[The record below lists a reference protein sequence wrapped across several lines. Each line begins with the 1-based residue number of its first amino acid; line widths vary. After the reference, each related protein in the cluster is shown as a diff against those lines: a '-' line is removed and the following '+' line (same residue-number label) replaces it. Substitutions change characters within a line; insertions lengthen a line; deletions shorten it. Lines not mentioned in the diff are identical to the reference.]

1 MISLKQQTRTP
12 SKQTPS
18 PAAKSSSAKVAVVI
32 GGGVAGWAAAR
43 VLSHLGWRVELHEK
57 SSATASKG
65 HALLLMKNGLSALE
79 SMGVK
84 GDLLKHGSQIKFAKT
99 RVSGSNNSEILTDCV
114 CLPRNALVEALD
126 CSSEIKLFHD
136 SQVVGIEE
144 DDLGSFI
151 RFDDGGVRRADLIV
165 GADGVRSVVRQFVA
179 PDFKIRMGRVQEF
192 VALLP
197 KIENRFFPSQIVRK
211 IHLPKQ
217 GLAAGI
223 APAGPGREVVW
234 IQFDHQRWCEGQ
246 QSDRELLESILI
258 QLPRAIAIRIRNA
271 QAVHRWRTCDAVKL
285 EKMSRG
291 NVLLVGD
298 AAHPC
303 LPFTSQG
310 ANAALVDA
318 VNLGRG
324 LRQHVLMDDA
334 LDQFCSKSEATANQH
349 LQAGRMLEQE
359 FLSGRMTAL
368 PRSASL
374 AAA

>member
-1 MISLKQQTRTP
+1 MIRLKPTKQWGTDSRVP
-12 SKQTPS
+12 FSDESSDSKT
-18 PAAKSSSAKVAVVI
+18 AVVI

-43 VLSHLGWRVELHEK
+43 VLNESGWRVELHEK

-65 HALLLMKNGLSALE
+65 HALLLMENGLSALE
-79 SMGVK
+79 AMGLK
-84 GDLLKHGSQIKFAKT
+84 GDLLRHGSKINVAKT
-99 RVSGSNNSEILTDCV
+99 RVAGSNNSETLVDCV
-114 CLPRNALVEALD
+114 CLPRNALVEALISTD
-126 CSSEIKLFHD
+126 EIKLFHD
-136 SQVVGIEE
+136 SLVAGVEH

-151 RFDDGGVRRADLIV
+151 RFEDGSVRRADLIV
-165 GADGVRSVVRQFVA
+165 GADGVHSVVRQFVA
-179 PDFKIRMGRVQEF
+179 PGFEIRMGRVQEF

-197 KIENRFFPSQIVRK
+197 ENGSRFLSQEVVRK
-211 IHLPKQ
+211 IHLPEF

-223 APAGPGREVVW
+223 APAGPGQEVVW
-234 IQFDHQRWCEGQ
+234 VQFDHQRWCRAE
-246 QSDRELLESILI
+246 QSDQELLETVLAK
-258 QLPRAIAIRIRNA
+258 LPQAIGTRIRNSK
-271 QAVHRWRTCDAVKL
+271 VTHRWRTCDAVKL
-285 EKMSRG
+285 KKMIRG

-324 LRQHVLMDDA
+324 LHQHSRIEDA
-334 LDQFCSKSEATANQH
+334 LDQFWLKSLAAANQH
-349 LQAGRMLEQE
+349 LEAGRMLEQE

-368 PRSASL
+368 PRSTSL